1 MKNGRP
7 FSRKP
12 DPFTMPEKPTGS
24 VVGRVEAVLE
34 VDRGSS
40 DALRIDRAVE
50 RLAGGIDRDARGGHD
65 RRPHERGE
73 AGTGS

>member
-1 MKNGRP
+1 
-7 FSRKP
+7 
-12 DPFTMPEKPTGS
+12 
-24 VVGRVEAVLE
+24 